1 MNKAVPNKNQII
13 RKLKQHKADLEKFG
27 VKRIGLFGSFV
38 RGKPNPKSDIDL
50 IVEFDHNQ
58 FGKNFHGLFDAYWHL
73 NEYLEKIL
81 VKKVDILTP
90 AGLDSIRIKEI
101 AEGIK
106 RSVAYV

>member
-50 IVEFDHNQ
+50 
-58 FGKNFHGLFDAYWHL
+58 L
-73 NEYLEKIL
+73 
-81 VKKVDILTP
+81 
-90 AGLDSIRIKEI
+90 LDIKEATERVTAI
-101 AEGIK
+101 GTLCGL
-106 RSVAYV
+106 R